1 MSGLY
6 SAVIGRVDFLSQ
18 FLGLQL
24 IKFGNSQVKELM
36 ISPKQLSFQYVEV
49 LFGSEMRLLFRQKRV
64 KILQALLPKRRE
76 GP

>member
-6 SAVIGRVDFLSQ
+6 RAVIGRLDFLSQ

-36 ISPKQLSFQYVEV
+36 ISPKRLTFQYVEV
-49 LFGSEMRLLFRQKRV
+49 LFGCEMRLLFRQKRV